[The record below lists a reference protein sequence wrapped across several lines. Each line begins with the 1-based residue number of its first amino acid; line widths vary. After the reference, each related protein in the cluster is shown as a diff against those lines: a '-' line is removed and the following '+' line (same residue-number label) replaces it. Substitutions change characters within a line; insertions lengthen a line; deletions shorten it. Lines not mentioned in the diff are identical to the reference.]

1 MVTKE
6 TAAGS
11 LVNKSG
17 YLRLNDFCMEYI
29 LTQCCLPY
37 FHHICLKLSDL
48 NQKLEG
54 LRCLSLSLSFLDLDF
69 YHEFLFCC
77 VFFKPHELGLG
88 GTL

>member
-1 MVTKE
+1 M
-6 TAAGS
+6 G
-11 LVNKSG
+11 
-17 YLRLNDFCMEYI
+17 YI
-29 LTQCCLPY
+29 LTQYSLPY
-37 FHHICLKLSDL
+37 LLHFCLKLSDL
-48 NQKLEG
+48 NQKPEG